1 MENGDYKGV
10 VLLLG
15 EGIIKSKGY
24 EFTLPENMCILH
36 KSSFGKRR
44 LQISKAKGL
53 CGEKK
58 SNDHAKKIACKRM
71 PKKGA
76 IIYAREIYS
85 SNSYEPWKPAQIEVL
100 RFLYQ
105 I

>member
-1 MENGDYKGV
+1 
-10 VLLLG
+10 
-15 EGIIKSKGY
+15 
-24 EFTLPENMCILH
+24 
-36 KSSFGKRR
+36 
-44 LQISKAKGL
+44 
-53 CGEKK
+53 
-58 SNDHAKKIACKRM
+58 M